1 MATKADYEKLRK
13 EVELHNR
20 RYYVLDDPEISDAQ
34 YDALYRR
41 LEALE
46 REHPEWVTPDSP
58 TQKVG
63 GKALDTFEKVE
74 HRMPLLSLEKAYE
87 EAELAAW
94 VEAMERE
101 LGRTEAWT
109 FTCEPKI
116 DGDSVELVYEKGR
129 LVQAST
135 RGDGRIGED
144 VKTGKM
150 LLDEDG
156 KLLCDSDETAVKEA
170 TLRMYP
176 AGEAAAS
183 GQFEARLAPD
193 MDFSKVAESAG
204 AYGVKVSDPRELAGA
219 IGDCLAEVRR
229 GRSALLHACVT
240 PF

>member
-135 RGDGRIGED
+135 RGDGRIGENVTHTVRTIKAIPLRRD
-144 VKTGKM
+144 GAPE
-150 LLDEDG
+150 LLE
-156 KLLCDSDETAVKEA
+156 V
-170 TLRMYP
+170 R
-176 AGEAAAS
+176 GEAFIRTKDFQELNRQQLEQ
-183 GQFEARLAPD
+183 GEAP
-193 MDFSKVAESAG
+193 
-204 AYGVKVSDPRELAGA
+204 
-219 IGDCLAEVRR
+219 
-229 GRSALLHACVT
+229 
-240 PF
+240 